1 MCIDCLQNQLIEATL
16 RRLDQ
21 LDTSLAHHYTMG
33 RVDGA
38 ALTDQHNQLVRI
50 LVRLE
55 RIETCLD
62 SAGLNYSSA
71 GENSP
76 HPRHQI
82 RPAPN
87 NPSEGIPFRH
97 ANPNPD
103 VSHPDPAPNT
113 SRAASALADAIERY
127 NHQNGSAGSAT
138 QRDIAPEF
146 LVTVRDFNGDWVA
159 ETVTDDPVGW
169 TMLDDQS
176 RGGNYTYDWK
186 VNDE

>member
-82 RPAPN
+82 RAVPN

-138 QRDIAPEF
+138 RRDIAPEF

-159 ETVTDDPVGW
+159 ETLTDDPVGW
-169 TMLDDQS
+169 VMLDDQS
-176 RGGNYTYDWK
+176 RAGNFTYDWK